1 MKNNFIFCN
10 NCGKSGHL
18 FQQCKQPITSIGII
32 TISPKIYNKDE
43 NKNDNKFLL
52 IRRKDTL
59 GYVDFIRG
67 KYKLY
72 NINHIVSLINEM
84 TINEKQKLLNNDFDY
99 LWSELWGKDI
109 GIQYRNEESDSKI
122 KFQSLKNGYVHNDEV
137 VNFDTI
143 IKKSTTNWTEP
154 EWGFPKGRRNYQE
167 NDIDCA
173 IREWE
178 EESGYSRNQIKI
190 VSNLLPFEE
199 IFIGSNFKSYKHKY
213 FVAIFV
219 DDINNIDHKY
229 QDSEIS
235 KVAWTDYKDSI
246 NIFRDYNLEKK
257 HVLNKVYKVINDYRL
272 YY

>member
-32 TISPKIYNKDE
+32 TIYPKRYNNEE
-43 NKNDNKFLL
+43 NKYLL

-67 KYKLY
+67 KYKTS
-72 NINHIVSLINEM
+72 NICHIVSLINEM
-84 TINEKQKLLNNDFDY
+84 TINEKQNLLTHEFDY
-99 LWSELWGKDI
+99 LWNNLWGDEI
-109 GIQYRNEESDSKI
+109 GIQYRNEESDSRD
-122 KFQSLKNGYVHNDEV
+122 KFNMLKNGFKLKDE
-137 VNFDTI
+137 TI
-143 IKKSTTNWTEP
+143 NLEKIILKSTTNWIEP
-154 EWGFPKGRRNYQE
+154 EYGFPKGRRNYQE
-167 NDIDCA
+167 NDIECA

-178 EESGYSRNQIKI
+178 EETGYTRNQIKI
-190 VSNLLPFEE
+190 INNLIPFEE

-213 FVAIFV
+213 FVAVFV
-219 DDINNIDHKY
+219 DKIENVHHSFHN
-229 QDSEIS
+229 SEIS
-235 KVAWTDYKDSI
+235 KVVWENFNDST

-257 HVLNKVYKVINDYRL
+257 QVLSKVNKVINDYRL